1 MSEVLIK
8 ALEGQGIWATACIL
22 LVLYVLKETESREK
36 RSLDREN
43 KLLEIINDFKD
54 HFGQLKQDVNIIK
67 IDVDDIKESI
77 RKGDK

>member
-22 LVLYVLKETESREK
+22 LVLYVLKETEN
-36 RSLDREN
+36 REN